1 MAGDDNKVTINSN
14 NSIDGQVEVNN
25 GGVIKF
31 EVSSYPTDPQT
42 GEPYNVCI
50 VTIQDTDIS
59 WETTATEGQN
69 TIKVGN

>member
-1 MAGDDNKVTINSN
+1 MADDGNKVTINPD

-42 GEPYNVCI
+42 GQPYNACI
-50 VTIQDTDIS
+50 VTLQSTDIT
-59 WETTATEGQN
+59 WETTPIAGQN